1 MEECHQT
8 NLTVSKQ
15 EEHRRKGFIL
25 TASSCI
31 GNYLLSSQTSNQ
43 PERGKLPQGS
53 QTKQAQLLHHK
64 YGFWFQKK

>member
-25 TASSCI
+25 TASCI
-31 GNYLLSSQTSNQ
+31 ENYLLSSQTSNQ